1 MDFDKL
7 KAPFPARDIE
17 WRVSRAGKNAKGV
30 WAKVLAYVTNRAIME
45 RLDEVCGPQNWR
57 NAYERAPEGGV
68 LCGISI
74 RIGDEWVTK
83 WDGAGNTDIEAVK
96 GGLSGAMKR
105 AAVQWGIGRYLY
117 SLEEGWANVHDSGSH
132 YQAESKKAPAFRW
145 DPPELPAWALPEGDT
160 STPKP
165 VAAAPPD
172 SETDAKPAA
181 TKPDYSQY
189 LELGINDISPSK
201 YPHALRGEI
210 DWLRAHGR
218 EQAADEFSEVA
229 RQKKDEGAANADYL
243 ETLQEARKTRMT
255 AEDIDGREKYKD
267 KEPAHEDTERPEE
280 PAATSESTGE
290 TQEEI
295 VF

>member
-7 KAPFPARDIE
+7 KSPFPARDIE
-17 WRVSRAGKNAKGV
+17 WRVSRAGKNAKGVV

-45 RLDEVCGPQNWR
+45 RLDEVCGPENWR
-57 NAYERAPEGGV
+57 NEYARAPEGGV

-74 RIGDEWVTK
+74 RIDDEWVTK

-117 SLEEGWANVHDSGSH
+117 SLEEGWANVHDGGSH
-132 YQAESKKAPAFRW
+132 YQGESKKSPAFRW

-160 STPKP
+160 STSKP
-165 VAAAPPD
+165 VAAAPPE
-172 SETDAKPAA
+172 SNEDATPAA
-181 TKPDYSQY
+181 AKPDYSQY

-201 YPHALRGEI
+201 YPHALRAEI

-218 EQAADEFSEVA
+218 DQAADEFSEIA
-229 RQKKDEGAANADYL
+229 RQKKEDKTPSADYL
-243 ETLQEARKTRMT
+243 DLLKEARTMRVT
-255 AEDIDGREKYKD
+255 AEDMDRTEGYKD
-267 KEPAHEDTERPEE
+267 KEPSDK
-280 PAATSESTGE
+280 GE
-290 TQEEI
+290 I
-295 VF
+295 F